1 MRKVK
6 QVKQKEIGRIK
17 LTYRQEFVA
26 SLVDG
31 ERLDLTVWVNSN
43 NYKEWT
49 KQGLRLYVLEE
60 IEGI

>member
-1 MRKVK
+1 MSMDNDKP
-6 QVKQKEIGRIK
+6 IFLNK

-31 ERLDLTVWVNSN
+31 ERLDLTVWVNSH
-43 NYKEWT
+43 NYKGWT